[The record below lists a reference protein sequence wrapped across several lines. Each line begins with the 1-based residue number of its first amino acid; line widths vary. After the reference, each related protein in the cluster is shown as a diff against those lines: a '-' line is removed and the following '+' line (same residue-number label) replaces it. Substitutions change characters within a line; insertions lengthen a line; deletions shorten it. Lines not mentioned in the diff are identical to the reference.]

1 MINNAFKKKNGYN
14 YPLYL
19 SFQPALCQIG
29 LSMKIRNSNSNIKK
43 KDHISGCFASGRT
56 AWWVGDES
64 QESHLHSVTH
74 CWKWDVIKTVADAD
88 DREKNEMPESS
99 GPNSSA
105 ERVVWTP
112 SNPKS
117 PVKIYLGLWSVDG
130 KNADLEVKLYASC
143 VSYS

>member
-1 MINNAFKKKNGYN
+1 MINNTFKKKNGYN

-43 KDHISGCFASGRT
+43 KKITSVAALRVGARHDGSGTSHRSRTCTASLLKVRR
-56 AWWVGDES
+56 D
-64 QESHLHSVTH
+64 
-74 CWKWDVIKTVADAD
+74 
-88 DREKNEMPESS
+88 KNR